1 MFRRE
6 TKRSNRERKPSARW
20 RPRGEHLEAR
30 YLLDGGGLVWNDTSQ
45 LTLSFVPDGT
55 DIGGESSALFE
66 QFDDVAS
73 SRQWKDTILQAFQTW
88 AVHTQV
94 NVGVVNDAGFPM
106 GTPGPRTED
115 PRFGDIRIGSRP
127 LAGDV
132 LAIGVSQNS
141 VVAGTWAGDVIFNSE
156 ASIGSLEDLFAVAL
170 HEAGHVF
177 GLDESDDPASPMHS
191 HGLPT
196 SSTLTPED
204 IDRVQELHGDRLPD
218 QYEPNNSFRTPTRL
232 VDPTPGQASK
242 LPPILMFGDLTTRDD
257 VDYFMLPI
265 NRQFSG
271 KIEVRVQSAGISLL
285 APHVRVLNS
294 DGSEVGRSSSPSAD
308 GATVMVQLN
317 DADPRERYFIEVSS
331 ARGDVF
337 AIGAYSLVVSFASI
351 PQVDTERVDDV
362 VVERS
367 RELTSDQ
374 VQSLLRNPRALL
386 NLDLANDDDPSG
398 AKDLASRE
406 GLNTIERFAQVGSI
420 SQKSDIDY
428 YRFATQSE
436 PGNNVLNLTVR
447 PLRPGTLIPEA
458 TLFDSRRQVVPTET
472 LVNGNG
478 ELVLQARLEP
488 GQHYFIRVAAEG
500 ADGPLQVGNYR
511 ILLSLVDEWVEMAPF
526 MKGQLNDESPNQ
538 VQALYIARPQLF
550 HFAIDTHSVRDRR
563 EGNQA
568 VFVNFWDSDREVLT
582 RVSSPVN
589 ATRSSHGIL
598 LMPGTYAV
606 QVFSSVLGDRIA
618 QPAEFLLRGTTF
630 SDPFGIDPNDPTE
643 YFQCP
648 DEEELF
654 CYPGGVISDDPFL
667 WDEFLDNLP
676 DIPDLD
682 LSEMVAALLGDWWS
696 WYWNT
701 LGENGPILT
710 VEDDYETEVETALVV
725 DSENGVLANDIDPEN
740 GYMAAFLVTTPA
752 HGSIDLNTD
761 GSFSYVPDSG
771 FAGIDQFTYLASD
784 FIVDSELATVEISVI
799 GDVTLPGDFNDD
811 LVIDIDDVEL
821 LHDVIRTGTED
832 DDQSFDLNND
842 ELVDLHDMRYMIGDI
857 LGSFMGDSNLDGGF
871 GSTDLIVV
879 FQSGHYENPAA
890 GWASWASGDWN
901 CDGVFDT
908 SDLIV
913 AFQDGG
919 YSENYATSAVLPDP
933 DQLDTKQLDPSQ
945 FDEDQKRKRRLARR
959 HGAFVV

>member
-6 TKRSNRERKPSARW
+6 SKRLKRERKPLTRW
-20 RPRGEHLEAR
+20 RPRGEHLESR

-55 DIGGESSALFE
+55 DVGGESSALFE
-66 QFDDVAS
+66 QFDDVATT
-73 SRQWKDTILQAFQTW
+73 RQWKDTILQAFQTW

-94 NVGVVNDAGFPM
+94 NVGVVHDSGLPM

-127 LAGDV
+127 LVGDV
-132 LAIGVSQNS
+132 LALGVSQNS

-204 IDRVQELHGDRLPD
+204 IERLQELHGDRLPD
-218 QYEPNNSFRTPTRL
+218 QYEPNNSFRTATRL
-232 VDPTPGQASK
+232 VDPMPGQAAK

-257 VDYFMLPI
+257 VDYFVLPI

-294 DGSEVGRSSSPSAD
+294 DGTEVGRSSSPRAN

-362 VVERS
+362 VLERT

-398 AKDLASRE
+398 AQDLASRE
-406 GLNTIERFAQVGSI
+406 GLNATERFTQVASI
-420 SQKSDIDY
+420 SQESDIDY
-428 YRFATQSE
+428 YRFATKSE
-436 PGNNVLNLTVR
+436 SGNNVLNLTVR

-458 TLFDSRRQVVPTET
+458 TIFDSRRQVVPAET

-488 GQHYFIRVAAEG
+488 GKHYFIRVAAED
-500 ADGPLQVGNYR
+500 AEGPLRVGNYR
-511 ILLSLVDEWVEMAPF
+511 IVLSLVDEWVEMAPF
-526 MKGQLNDESPNQ
+526 MKGQLNDEAPNH

-568 VFVNFWDSDREVLT
+568 VFVNFWDSEREVLT
-582 RVSSPVN
+582 RVSSPLD

-598 LMPGTYAV
+598 LLPGAYAV
-606 QVFSSVLGDRIA
+606 QVFSDVLGDRIA
-618 QPAEFLLRGTTF
+618 QPAQFLLRGTTF
-630 SDPFGIDPNDPTE
+630 SDPFGVDPNDPTE

-654 CYPGGVISDDPFL
+654 CYPGGVISEDPFL
-667 WDEFLDNLP
+667 WDEFLENIP
-676 DIPDLD
+676 EIPDLD

-696 WYWNT
+696 WYWGM
-701 LGENGPILT
+701 LGENGPVLA
-710 VEDDYETEVETALVV
+710 VEDYYETDMGTALIV

-740 GYMAAFLVTTPA
+740 GYMAAFLVSTPS
-752 HGSIDLNTD
+752 HGSVNLNTD

-771 FAGIDQFTYLASD
+771 FAGTDYFTYLASD
-784 FIVDSELATVEISVI
+784 FIVDSELATVEIEVI
-799 GDVTLPGDFNDD
+799 GDGTMPGDFNDD

-821 LHDVIRTGTED
+821 LCEVIQTGDEGEL
-832 DDQSFDLNND
+832 FDLNND
-842 ELVDLHDMRYMIGDI
+842 DLVDLQDMRNLIGDI

-879 FQSGHYENPAA
+879 FQAGHYENPAA
-890 GWASWASGDWN
+890 GWANWASGDWN

-919 YSENYATSAVLPDP
+919 YSGNYAVAAVLPDP
-933 DQLDTKQLDPSQ
+933 DQLDPDQLN
-945 FDEDQKRKRRLARR
+945 EDQDRKRRFGRR
-959 HGAFVV
+959 RGAYVA